1 MAFVTVAAT
10 AALVGTGL
18 KAVGGIGQAI
28 GSGIK
33 AKRAKEEAEEAQNK
47 LDKQK
52 EMFMHLDTSNPY
64 LNMENVADDL
74 VVNQHFRAGAKIHS
88 ITNATSLLV
97 DRSST
102 NTAAATGQIVKFL
115 GVTTAYTSPAAT
127 KSILIGGTFSN
138 LTQNDINVYV
148 EVVDQ
153 SASVS
158 GAAGISSVQLASD
171 IPIPNGSSF
180 VISEAG
186 KTILEALDQVTVY
199 CDTANAVDVNLAILS
214 GVS

>member
-1 MAFVTVAAT
+1 MAESFTNKIVRAA
-10 AALVGTGL
+10 
-18 KAVGGIGQAI
+18 GIVSTTDAGAAI
-28 GSGIK
+28 GAGASAI
-33 AKRAKEEAEEAQNK
+33 
-47 LDKQK
+47 
-52 EMFMHLDTSNPY
+52 TSINTAD
-64 LNMENVADDL
+64 LNVGDL
-74 VVNQHFRAGAKIHS
+74 VVNQHFRSGSKIHS
-88 ITNATSLLV
+88 ITNSSSLLV

-153 SASVS
+153 SLATGPIGVS
-158 GAAGISSVQLASD
+158 SAQLASD

-186 KTILEALDQVTVY
+186 KTILEAFDQVTVY
-199 CDTANAVDVNLAILS
+199 CDTADAVDVNLAILS

>member
-1 MAFVTVAAT
+1 MAESFTNKIVRAA
-10 AALVGTGL
+10 
-18 KAVGGIGQAI
+18 GIVSTTDAGAAI
-28 GSGIK
+28 GAGASAI
-33 AKRAKEEAEEAQNK
+33 
-47 LDKQK
+47 
-52 EMFMHLDTSNPY
+52 TSIQTAD
-64 LNMENVADDL
+64 LNVGDL
-74 VVNQHFRAGAKIHS
+74 VVNQNFRSGAKIHS

-102 NTAAATGQIVKFL
+102 NTAAATNQTVKFL

-127 KSILIGGTFSN
+127 KSILIGGTFAN
-138 LTQNDINVYV
+138 LTHNDINIYV

-153 SASVS
+153 SLATGPIGVS
-158 GAAGISSVQLASD
+158 SAQLASD

-186 KTILEALDQVTVY
+186 KTILEAFDQITVY
-199 CDTANAVDVNLAILS
+199 CDTADAVDVNLAILS

>member
-1 MAFVTVAAT
+1 MAESFTNKIVRAA
-10 AALVGTGL
+10 
-18 KAVGGIGQAI
+18 GIVSTTDAGAAI
-28 GSGIK
+28 GAGASAI
-33 AKRAKEEAEEAQNK
+33 
-47 LDKQK
+47 
-52 EMFMHLDTSNPY
+52 TSIQTAD
-64 LNMENVADDL
+64 LNVGDL
-74 VVNQHFRAGAKIHS
+74 VVNQNFRSGAKIHS
-88 ITNATSLLV
+88 ITNSSSLLV
-97 DRSST
+97 DRSSV

-138 LTQNDINVYV
+138 LTQNDVNVYV

-153 SASVS
+153 SLATGPIGVS
-158 GAAGISSVQLASD
+158 SAQLASD

-186 KTILEALDQVTVY
+186 KTILEAFDQVTVY
-199 CDTANAVDVNLAILS
+199 CDTADAVDVNLAILS

>member
-1 MAFVTVAAT
+1 MAESFTNKIVRAA
-10 AALVGTGL
+10 
-18 KAVGGIGQAI
+18 GIVSTTDAGAAI
-28 GSGIK
+28 GAGASAI
-33 AKRAKEEAEEAQNK
+33 
-47 LDKQK
+47 
-52 EMFMHLDTSNPY
+52 TSINTAD
-64 LNMENVADDL
+64 LNVGDL
-74 VVNQHFRAGAKIHS
+74 VVYEDFGAGAKIHS

-127 KSILIGGTFSN
+127 KSILIGGTFAN
-138 LTQNDINVYV
+138 LTHNDINIYV

-153 SASVS
+153 SLATGPIGVS
-158 GAAGISSVQLASD
+158 SAQLASD

-186 KTILEALDQVTVY
+186 KTILEAFDQVTVY
-199 CDTANAVDVNLAILS
+199 CDTADAVDVNLAILS

>member
-1 MAFVTVAAT
+1 MAESFTNKIVRAA
-10 AALVGTGL
+10 
-18 KAVGGIGQAI
+18 GIVSTTDAGAAI
-28 GSGIK
+28 GAGASAI
-33 AKRAKEEAEEAQNK
+33 
-47 LDKQK
+47 
-52 EMFMHLDTSNPY
+52 TSINTAD
-64 LNMENVADDL
+64 LNVGDL
-74 VVNQHFRAGAKIHS
+74 VVNQHFRAGAKIYS
-88 ITNATSLLV
+88 ITNSTSLLV

-127 KSILIGGTFSN
+127 KSILIGGTFAN
-138 LTQNDINVYV
+138 LTQNDINIFV

-153 SASVS
+153 SLATGPIGVS
-158 GAAGISSVQLASD
+158 SAQLASD

-186 KTILEALDQVTVY
+186 KTILEAFDQVTVY
-199 CDTANAVDVNLAILS
+199 CDTADAVDVNLAILS

>member
-1 MAFVTVAAT
+1 MAESFTNKIVRAA
-10 AALVGTGL
+10 
-18 KAVGGIGQAI
+18 GIVSTTSAGAAI
-28 GSGIK
+28 GAGASAI
-33 AKRAKEEAEEAQNK
+33 
-47 LDKQK
+47 
-52 EMFMHLDTSNPY
+52 TSIQTAD
-64 LNMENVADDL
+64 LNVGDL
-74 VVNQHFRAGAKIHS
+74 VVNQHFRSGAKIHS
-88 ITNATSLLV
+88 ITNSTSLLV
-97 DRSST
+97 DRSSV

-138 LTQNDINVYV
+138 LTNNDVNVYV

-153 SASVS
+153 SLATGPIGV
-158 GAAGISSVQLASD
+158 SSVQLASD

-186 KTILEALDQVTVY
+186 KTILEAFDQITVY
-199 CDTANAVDVNLAILS
+199 CDTADAVDVNLAILS

>member
-1 MAFVTVAAT
+1 MAESFTNKIVRAAGIVSTTDASASIGAGASAITSIQT
-10 AALVGTGL
+10 ADLNVG
-18 KAVGGIGQAI
+18 
-28 GSGIK
+28 
-33 AKRAKEEAEEAQNK
+33 
-47 LDKQK
+47 
-52 EMFMHLDTSNPY
+52 
-64 LNMENVADDL
+64 DL
-74 VVNQHFRAGAKIHS
+74 VVNQNFRSGTKIHS

-127 KSILIGGTFSN
+127 KSILIGGTFAN
-138 LTQNDINVYV
+138 LTQNDINIYV

-153 SASVS
+153 SLATGPIGVS
-158 GAAGISSVQLASD
+158 SAQLASD

-186 KTILEALDQVTVY
+186 KTILEAFDQVTVY
-199 CDTANAVDVNLAILS
+199 CDTADAVDVNLAILS

>member
-1 MAFVTVAAT
+1 MAESFTNKIVRAA
-10 AALVGTGL
+10 
-18 KAVGGIGQAI
+18 GIVSTTDAGAAI
-28 GSGIK
+28 GAGASAI
-33 AKRAKEEAEEAQNK
+33 
-47 LDKQK
+47 
-52 EMFMHLDTSNPY
+52 TSINTAD
-64 LNMENVADDL
+64 LNVGDL
-74 VVNQHFRAGAKIHS
+74 VVNQNFRSGAKIHS
-88 ITNATSLLV
+88 ITNSTSLLV

-115 GVTTAYTSPAAT
+115 GVTTGYTSPAAT

-138 LTQNDINVYV
+138 LTHNDINIYV

-153 SASVS
+153 SAATGPIGVS
-158 GAAGISSVQLASD
+158 SAQLASD

-186 KTILEALDQVTVY
+186 KTILEAFDQITVY
-199 CDTANAVDVNLAILS
+199 CDTADAVDVNLAILS

>member
-1 MAFVTVAAT
+1 MAESFTNKIVRAAGIVSTTDAGASIGAGASAITSIQT
-10 AALVGTGL
+10 ADLNVG
-18 KAVGGIGQAI
+18 
-28 GSGIK
+28 
-33 AKRAKEEAEEAQNK
+33 
-47 LDKQK
+47 
-52 EMFMHLDTSNPY
+52 
-64 LNMENVADDL
+64 DL
-74 VVNQHFRAGAKIHS
+74 VVNQNFRSGAKIHS
-88 ITNATSLLV
+88 ITNSTSVLV

-102 NTAAATGQIVKFL
+102 NTSA
-115 GVTTAYTSPAAT
+115 AAT

-153 SASVS
+153 SLATGPIGV
-158 GAAGISSVQLASD
+158 SSVQLASD

-186 KTILEALDQVTVY
+186 KTILEALDQVTIY

>member
-1 MAFVTVAAT
+1 MAESFTNKIVRAA
-10 AALVGTGL
+10 
-18 KAVGGIGQAI
+18 GIVSTTSAGAAI
-28 GSGIK
+28 GAGASAI
-33 AKRAKEEAEEAQNK
+33 
-47 LDKQK
+47 
-52 EMFMHLDTSNPY
+52 TSLQTAD
-64 LNMENVADDL
+64 LNVGDL
-74 VVNQHFRAGAKIHS
+74 VVNQNFRSGAKIHS
-88 ITNATSLLV
+88 ITNSTSLLV
-97 DRSST
+97 DRSSV

-138 LTQNDINVYV
+138 LTNNDVNVYV

-153 SASVS
+153 SLATGPIGV
-158 GAAGISSVQLASD
+158 SSVQLASD

-186 KTILEALDQVTVY
+186 KTILEAFDQITVY
-199 CDTANAVDVNLAILS
+199 CDTADAVDVNLAILS